1 MAVLNFIGGCER
13 RVSNSIDH
21 ILEKI
26 KGIRETLNGDFRI
39 IGEEFEFIFYKSND
53 PGTEIETLKSFN
65 LGSPYIAI
73 KLTF

>member
-1 MAVLNFIGGCER
+1 M
-13 RVSNSIDH
+13 SNSIDR

-65 LGSPYIAI
+65 
-73 KLTF
+73 